1 MNPNF
6 LSNSTSQQSNVLSR
20 RRLFRRVL
28 FGAAG
33 LPLLGASATD
43 SLAEA
48 WRIISSKKF
57 IDLTHAFSPTTPVWS
72 GFGPATFAPAVNPAT
87 SQPYTIEKDGHRSTR
102 YSLVGQYGTHIDPP
116 AHFAPHGKTLDELP
130 VKNMILPL
138 VVFDITSR
146 LLDHPNYALTP
157 DDILAWEKIHRR
169 VPSGAF
175 AALRTD
181 LYRDWDANPER
192 FKREPF
198 PAWSLEALQ
207 FLYDKRGIT
216 ANGHESMDTDIT
228 PEMKSETWLL
238 HHGHWQIECMA
249 NLDQVPPT
257 GALLVVTW
265 PKPKGGLGFPARV
278 FAILP

>member
-1 MNPNF
+1 MNSNF
-6 LSNSTSQQSNVLSR
+6 LSDSTAQQSVPLSR

-28 FGAAG
+28 FSAAG
-33 LPLLGASATD
+33 LPLLGASAPN

-72 GFGPATFAPAVNPAT
+72 GFGPATFAPAANPGTA
-87 SQPYTIEKDGHRSTR
+87 QPYTIENDGHRSIR
-102 YSLVGQYGTHIDPP
+102 YTLVGQYGTHIDPP

-130 VKNMILPL
+130 VNNMILPL
-138 VVFDITSR
+138 VVFDITVR
-146 LLDHPNYALTP
+146 LQDHPNYALTT
-157 DDILAWEKIHRR
+157 DDILAWEKIHGR

-181 LYRDWDANPER
+181 MHKDWDANPER

-198 PAWSLEALQ
+198 PAWSLEPIQ
-207 FLYDKRGIT
+207 FLYDQRTIT

-228 PEMKSETWLL
+228 PEMKSESWLL

-249 NLDQVPPT
+249 NLDQVPAT

-265 PKPKGGLGFPARV
+265 PKPKGGLGFPARA